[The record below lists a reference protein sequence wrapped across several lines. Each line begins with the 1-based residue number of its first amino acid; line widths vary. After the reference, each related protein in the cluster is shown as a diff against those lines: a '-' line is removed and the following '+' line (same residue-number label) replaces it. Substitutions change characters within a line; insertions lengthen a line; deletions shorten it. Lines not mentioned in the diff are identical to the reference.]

1 MFPIIFGFAAA
12 LAFNAVAVATYGTV
26 ALSDYAWVDMV
37 SWALIAGGAAV
48 YILTPPTPAWLC
60 RLTSVA
66 RTWLRSKIGPGV
78 AGLSRR

>member
-26 ALSDYAWVDMV
+26 ALSDSAWVDMV
-37 SWALIAGGAAV
+37 SWGLIAGGAAV
-48 YILTPPTPAWLC
+48 YVITRPTPAWLC

-66 RTWLRSKIGPGV
+66 RTWLRAKIGPDV
-78 AGLSRR
+78 TGLLRR